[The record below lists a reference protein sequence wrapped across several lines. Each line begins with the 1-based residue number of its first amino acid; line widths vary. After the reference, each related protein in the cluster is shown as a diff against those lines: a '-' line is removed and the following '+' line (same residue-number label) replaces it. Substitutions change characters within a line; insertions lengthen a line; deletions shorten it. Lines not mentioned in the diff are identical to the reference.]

1 MYTQDTPEADGPR
14 QSRRSRLN
22 RVDRVLFVVVFLA
35 MIVLTV
41 AIVSL
46 YVPGRRHSIEDYGY
60 DLSNLLVR
68 ADLMAA
74 TGRGRLEIRPLT
86 DPHTLSVAELDEANE
101 AGRGKL
107 LVSAD
112 RVIGVVLG
120 GEARAYPLRAMN
132 WHEVVNDTVGGVPI
146 AVTYS
151 PLSDSVVVFDRRLGE
166 ETLEFRHSA
175 LVYNSNLLMQ
185 NWTEGAEDDPS
196 FSSSLF
202 SQLQFRAISGPHA
215 GEQLTVLPMEV
226 TTWAA
231 WKTKFPETRVIRGL
245 EDYEERKLYRK
256 NPYGPY
262 LLTGKLKFPAEPLPV
277 GAERD
282 SSLRMAR
289 VVALADDSGAWN
301 HTLLSELA
309 STDEAP
315 VRVHASN
322 EYAVFEFEGVP
333 SRPAVYACNF
343 AWYSVRFELTNAG
356 PPSE

>member
-1 MYTQDTPEADGPR
+1 
-14 QSRRSRLN
+14 
-22 RVDRVLFVVVFLA
+22 
-35 MIVLTV
+35 
-41 AIVSL
+41 
-46 YVPGRRHSIEDYGY
+46 
-60 DLSNLLVR
+60 
-68 ADLMAA
+68 
-74 TGRGRLEIRPLT
+74 
-86 DPHTLSVAELDEANE
+86 
-101 AGRGKL
+101 
-107 LVSAD
+107 
-112 RVIGVVLG
+112 
-120 GEARAYPLRAMN
+120 
-132 WHEVVNDTVGGVPI
+132 
-146 AVTYS
+146 
-151 PLSDSVVVFDRRLGE
+151 
-166 ETLEFRHSA
+166 
-175 LVYNSNLLMQ
+175 MQ

-262 LLTGKLKFPAEPLPV
+262 LLTGKLKVPAEPLPV